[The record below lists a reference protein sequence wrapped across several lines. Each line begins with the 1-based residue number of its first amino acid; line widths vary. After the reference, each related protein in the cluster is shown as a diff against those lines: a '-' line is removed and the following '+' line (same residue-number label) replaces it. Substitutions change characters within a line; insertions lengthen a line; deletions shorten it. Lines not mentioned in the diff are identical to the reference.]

1 MRITALLRKIHELAG
16 QAENATAIDIDLML
30 DYTRV
35 LYSDLLEWRATAPKP
50 QLPKDAGLEQ
60 TPEKVRTPENAPLPP
75 PEIPK
80 AAPVV
85 SAPTEQKQAPVK
97 PEVIQQKIVMPEP
110 VKTEAPKPEAVPQP
124 FLETK
129 AEPTLEEYMSSHA
142 GRAIHRESVSVNGQ
156 AAASIDAAKTDTAM
170 PVVSETPKP
179 VAPAPPKPARD
190 IRSMIGIND
199 KYQIMSELFGN
210 DKAAYEQA
218 LDVINRAESEQAAFN
233 WLRERLWVTEDHS
246 DAAMI
251 FFDVV
256 RRFKNL

>member
-1 MRITALLRKIHELAG
+1 MRITALLQKIHELAS
-16 QAENATAIDIDLML
+16 QAEDATAIDIDLML

-35 LYSDLLEWRATAPKP
+35 LYSDLLDWRDEVRKP
-50 QLPKDAGLEQ
+50 Q
-60 TPEKVRTPENAPLPP
+60 PP
-75 PEIPK
+75 
-80 AAPVV
+80 V
-85 SAPTEQKQAPVK
+85 KQASPNEQAVVT
-97 PEVIQQKIVMPEP
+97 PAADA
-110 VKTEAPKPEAVPQP
+110 APKPEPVQSHFPASVPVQIAP
-124 FLETK
+124 ALP
-129 AEPTLEEYMSSHA
+129 AEPTLEEYMTTHA
-142 GRAIHRESVSVNGQ
+142 GMAIHRDALAQESSEATQVAYQSALDLEPQTVQEAALPGIAEAPDSVKPDGL
-156 AAASIDAAKTDTAM
+156 A
-170 PVVSETPKP
+170 PVTM
-179 VAPAPPKPARD
+179 VAELPAPTAQPKPARD

>member
-1 MRITALLRKIHELAG
+1 MRITALLQKIHELAI
-16 QAENATAIDIDLML
+16 QAEDATPIDIDLML

-35 LYSDLLEWRATAPKP
+35 LYSDLLDWRDEVRKPKLPVKQAEPAAQKEPVAEAQAPRP
-50 QLPKDAGLEQ
+50 VPV
-60 TPEKVRTPENAPLPP
+60 PEPLR
-75 PEIPK
+75 
-80 AAPVV
+80 
-85 SAPTEQKQAPVK
+85 SAPALP
-97 PEVIQQKIVMPEP
+97 
-110 VKTEAPKPEAVPQP
+110 
-124 FLETK
+124 
-129 AEPTLEEYMSSHA
+129 AEPTLEEYMAAHA
-142 GRAIHRESVSVNGQ
+142 GMAIHRESSTQDGVPSPKSTYQSALDLSPALVQEPPAATVVPAAPALTEIAEPEPASVV
-156 AAASIDAAKTDTAM
+156 AE
-170 PVVSETPKP
+170 PP

-218 LDVINRAESEQAAFN
+218 LDMINRAESEQAAFN

-256 RRFKNL
+256 RRFKNG